1 MESAANSLVLELATP
16 EDVPAITEVWF
27 ASFTQPVIRQL
38 FPNTR
43 GMQQWQRDRHH
54 EDIQKSHYRY
64 LRVVDI
70 ESKDQ
75 QGRPRLVAFGK
86 WDLAMPDERGRR
98 FPLWH
103 ADSPYQQC
111 EHLISELEKARK
123 RVMSNEKH
131 YYLDSLGTHPDY
143 QRRGAGS
150 MMVRWGCDLADKDG
164 VAAYVDAS
172 KEGASLYL
180 KHGFV
185 DFNPPGSGV
194 AAMARRRT
202 AVPSDRT

>member
-1 MESAANSLVLELATP
+1 MGSTTNSLVLEPATP

-27 ASFTQPVIRQL
+27 ASFTQPIIGEI
-38 FPNTR
+38 FPNTP
-43 GMQQWQRDRHH
+43 GMHQWHNDWHMK
-54 EDIQKSHYRY
+54 DIQKSNCRY
-64 LRVVDI
+64 LRVVDT
-70 ESKDQ
+70 ESKDE

-98 FPLWH
+98 FPIWH

-111 EHLISELEKARK
+111 EDFIAELEESRK
-123 RVMSNEKH
+123 RVMGDEKH
-131 YYLDSLGTHPDY
+131 YYLDTLGTHPDY

-150 MMVRWGCDLADKDG
+150 MLVKWGCDLADKDG

-172 KEGASLYL
+172 KEGAPLYQ

-185 DFNPPGSGV
+185 DFNPPEADV
-194 AAMARRRT
+194 AAMARPKAT
-202 AVPSDRT
+202 PSDRT

>member
-1 MESAANSLVLELATP
+1 MGSTTNPLVLELATP

-27 ASFTQPVIRQL
+27 ASFTQPIIGKI
-38 FPNTR
+38 FPNTP
-43 GMQQWQRDRHH
+43 GMHQWHNDWHMK
-54 EDIQKSHYRY
+54 DIQKSNCRY
-64 LRVVDI
+64 LRVVDT
-70 ESKDQ
+70 ESKDE

-98 FPLWH
+98 FPIWH

-111 EHLISELEKARK
+111 EDFIAELEQSRK
-123 RVMSNEKH
+123 RVMGKEKH
-131 YYLDSLGTHPDY
+131 YYLDTLGTHPDY

-150 MMVRWGCDLADKDG
+150 MLVQWGCDLADKDG

-172 KEGASLYL
+172 KEGAPLYQ

-185 DFNPPGSGV
+185 DSNPPEADV
-194 AAMARRRT
+194 AAMARRK

>member
-1 MESAANSLVLELATP
+1 MGSTTNSLVLELAAP

-27 ASFTQPVIRQL
+27 ASFTQPIIGEI
-38 FPNTR
+38 FPNTP
-43 GMQQWQRDRHH
+43 GMHQWHRDWHMK
-54 EDIQKSHYRY
+54 DIQKSNCRY
-64 LRVVDI
+64 LRVVDT
-70 ESKDQ
+70 ESKDE

-98 FPLWH
+98 FPIWH

-111 EHLISELEKARK
+111 EDFIAELEQSRK
-123 RVMSNEKH
+123 RVMGDEKH
-131 YYLDSLGTHPDY
+131 YYLDTLGTHPDY

-150 MMVRWGCDLADKDG
+150 MLVKWGCDLADKDG

-172 KEGASLYL
+172 KEGAPLYQ

-185 DFNPPGSGV
+185 DFNPPDADV
-194 AAMARRRT
+194 AAMARPKAT
-202 AVPSDRT
+202 PSDRT

>member
-1 MESAANSLVLELATP
+1 MGSATNSLVLELATP

-27 ASFTQPVIRQL
+27 ASFTQPVIGQI
-38 FPNTR
+38 FPNTP
-43 GMQQWQRDRHH
+43 GMHQWHRDWHMG
-54 EDIQKSHYRY
+54 DIQKSHHRY
-64 LRVVDI
+64 LRVVDT
-70 ESKDQ
+70 ESKDE

-86 WDLAMPDERGRR
+86 WDLAMPDDRGRR
-98 FPLWH
+98 FPQWH

-111 EHLISELEKARK
+111 EDLIENLEKARK
-123 RVMSNEKH
+123 RVMGDEKH
-131 YYLDSLGTHPDY
+131 YYTLGTHPDY

-150 MMVRWGCDLADKDG
+150 MIVQWGCDLADKDG

-185 DFNPPGSGV
+185 DFSPPGSEV
-194 AAMARRRT
+194 AAMARPK
-202 AVPSDRT
+202 AGPIDRT